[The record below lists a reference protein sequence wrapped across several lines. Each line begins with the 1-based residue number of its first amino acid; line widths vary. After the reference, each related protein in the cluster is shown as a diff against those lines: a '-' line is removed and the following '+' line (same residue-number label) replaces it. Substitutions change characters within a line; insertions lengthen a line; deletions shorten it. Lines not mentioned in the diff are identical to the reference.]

1 MDITLV
7 FPGRCD
13 VAYSLPEESSY
24 EALTAF
30 ICEAF
35 DVRVTLQDRIALT
48 ANDAEVTDDA
58 DLRRLSSGD
67 TVTVAL
73 DLRAEAGTLPFHEL
87 LKSRWFDEAGIARL
101 VREGND
107 VNAANVQGVT
117 ALHLARSAECVA
129 ALVRHG
135 ATVDA
140 KDSEGRTPLHAA
152 AGTGAMQGVTT
163 LLSLGA
169 AVNARDYTGR
179 TALHHGAG
187 SARVVSALLGSGADA
202 GARDVTGRV
211 AMHYAAGY
219 SNEDVVRVLADH
231 DQEQVNAAT
240 ESGWT
245 PLHEAS
251 LGHRQPPRVAAEL
264 LESYGAV
271 PRATCRGLY
280 PDDLHDLTNLSKT

>member
-7 FPGRCD
+7 FPGRRD
-13 VAYSLPEESSY
+13 VAYTLPEESSY
-24 EALTAF
+24 KALAAF
-30 ICEAF
+30 ICEEF
-35 DVRVTLQDRIALT
+35 DVRVALQDRIVLT
-48 ANDAEVTDDA
+48 ANDATVTDDA
-58 DLRRLSSGD
+58 DLRLLSSGD
-67 TVTVAL
+67 TVTVAV
-73 DLRAEAGTLPFHEL
+73 DLRAKAGTLPFHEL
-87 LKSRWFDEAGIARL
+87 LQSRWFDDAGVARL

-107 VNAANVQGVT
+107 VNAADVQGVT

-152 AGTGAMQGVTT
+152 AGTGAVEGVAT

-169 AVNARDYTGR
+169 AVNACDYTGR
-179 TALHHGAG
+179 TALHHAAAG
-187 SARVVSALLGSGADA
+187 PACMVSALLGSGADA

-219 SNEDVVRVLADH
+219 NNEDVVRVLADH

-251 LGHRQPPRVAAEL
+251 LDYGQPPRVVVEL
-264 LESYGAV
+264 LKSYGAV
-271 PRATCRGLY
+271 ARATRRGMS
-280 PDDLHDLTNLSKT
+280 PDLVYALTKRR